1 MIEKVSI
8 ENTDAICDIYNYYV
22 KNTIITFEE
31 NPVTYKEMENRVSE
45 ISSSYPFYIF
55 KENNEILGYAYAYK
69 FKERSAYRFASEV
82 TVYLKNG
89 SYGNGIGTK
98 LYSRLL
104 EELKVKNIHSA
115 IGIIALPNE
124 ASVRLHAKFG
134 FNKVAHF
141 TEVGL
146 KFNKWIDVGY
156 WELLLK

>member
-22 KNTIITFEE
+22 NNSIITFDEI
-31 NPVTYKEMENRVSE
+31 PVTYKEMEKRVLE
-45 ISSSYPFYIF
+45 ISSSYPFFVYEE
-55 KENNEILGYAYAYK
+55 KNEILGYAYAYK
-69 FKERSAYRFASEV
+69 FKERSAYRYASEI
-82 TVYLKNG
+82 TIYLKNG
-89 SYGNGIGTK
+89 NYGKGIGTK
-98 LYSRLL
+98 LFAKLL
-104 EELKVKNIHSA
+104 KELKTKNIHSV

-124 ASVRLHAKFG
+124 SSIGLHEKFG
-134 FNKVAHF
+134 FKKIAHF